1 LAIRAQLEPF
11 VEKLYGNIDVAV
23 KNVMEAQTFDDV
35 LQEANAT
42 LEIVDDQEAFRAIVE
57 ASQSTKLEAM
67 TSDTQPLRVSPPP
80 NSYRQALP
88 IPSGGDTLKVPV
100 PVFESVKECLKK
112 QVVFGPTFRT
122 LSPGPYNELP
132 SMRTCVHCLSG
143 EPELLDVLT
152 AEIAGI
158 IPALNNS
165 SG

>member
-1 LAIRAQLEPF
+1 M
-11 VEKLYGNIDVAV
+11 EKLYGNIDVAV

-88 IPSGGDTLKVPV
+88 IPSGGDTLNVPV
-100 PVFESVKECLKK
+100 PVFD
-112 QVVFGPTFRT
+112 
-122 LSPGPYNELP
+122 PGPYNELP